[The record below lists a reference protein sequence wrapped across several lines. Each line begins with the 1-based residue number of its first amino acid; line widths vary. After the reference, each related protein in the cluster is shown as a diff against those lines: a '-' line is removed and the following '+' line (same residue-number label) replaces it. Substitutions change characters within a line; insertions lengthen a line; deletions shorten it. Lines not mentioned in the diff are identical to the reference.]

1 MPPLQPDFSKGLA
14 EFSPGQN
21 FSRGNP
27 ASKHS
32 WCTTASTTDQRHL
45 STPLPPRLDTAPR
58 PCSLA
63 SSHRPSIPSPKK
75 PRAVV
80 PQGLYSHSSQ
90 PRRSFPLP
98 YVLLHVAGCSHLRTP
113 SLPLFPDR
121 FHCLSRAVSAGCD
134 ALVRF
139 RTGPRLRHPRLP
151 GAYCLGEVSSSIPMQ
166 EADSNPEKETAWD
179 AGLQPRL
186 LALLFH
192 WNCQT
197 ATSKIATVRIMVVVR
212 GS

>member
-63 SSHRPSIPSPKK
+63 SSHRPSIPSPRK

-113 SLPLFPDR
+113 SLPLFLTASTACPAR
-121 FHCLSRAVSAGCD
+121 SLPVVTHWCVSGLD
-134 ALVRF
+134 HV
-139 RTGPRLRHPRLP
+139 
-151 GAYCLGEVSSSIPMQ
+151 LGILAS
-166 EADSNPEKETAWD
+166 PEPTAWGRCRAAFRCRKLIPTLRKRQHGMLVFNRD
-179 AGLQPRL
+179 FLPCSFTG
-186 LALLFH
+186 
-192 WNCQT
+192 
-197 ATSKIATVRIMVVVR
+197 TVKLPPAK
-212 GS
+212 